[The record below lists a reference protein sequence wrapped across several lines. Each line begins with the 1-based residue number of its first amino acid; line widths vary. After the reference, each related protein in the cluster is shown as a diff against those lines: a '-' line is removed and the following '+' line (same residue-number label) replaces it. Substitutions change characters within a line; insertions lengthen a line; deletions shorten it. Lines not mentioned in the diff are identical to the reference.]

1 MNFLVVVPVFLAMG
15 FSLSFLGGV
24 TRYKTFYT
32 LFPKI
37 DTVNTTGAQKSH
49 NSLIQGTSVSSLNL
63 GAALGCLSTMYLGN
77 KLGRRRTVM
86 LGAIITLVGTALQ
99 CSAFSL
105 AQLIVSRGEL
115 QMRCC
120 PMPAIL
126 ICSGAWFW
134 TRYDVLHRARLAV
147 RDEQGAQ
154 AGSPRHC
161 RRYLYRGRYRHGLV
175 AHFWLLKG
183 RDHLFLEL
191 ASAVVCFPCL
201 SKTTR

>member
-37 DTVNTTGAQKSH
+37 NTVTTTGAVKSH

-63 GAALGCLSTMYLGN
+63 GAAMGCLSTMYLGN

-105 AQLIVSRGEL
+105 AQLIISRREL
-115 QMRCC
+115 PTCLKSPKRR
-120 PMPAIL
+120 L
-126 ICSGAWFW
+126 TCSGARLGTWH
-134 TRYDVLHRARLAV
+134 DVFHRPRLAV

-154 AGSPRHC
+154 TRSSRYR
-161 RRYLYRGRYRHGLV
+161 RRYLYRCRYRHGLV
-175 AHFWLLKG
+175 AHLWLFQG
-183 RDHLFLEL
+183 RDYLLLEL
-191 ASAVVCFPCL
+191 ASTVVCWTAP
-201 SKTTR
+201 STE

>member
-1 MNFLVVVPVFLAMG
+1 MRSLLGKRGEALQSLMNFLVVVPVFLAMG

-37 DTVNTTGAQKSH
+37 NTVTTTGAVKSH

-105 AQLIVSRGEL
+105 AQLIISRREWLVCLWQEGTDADL
-115 QMRCC
+115 QW
-120 PMPAIL
+120 
-126 ICSGAWFW
+126 CS
-134 TRYDVLHRARLAV
+134 ARDLA
-147 RDEQGAQ
+147 
-154 AGSPRHC
+154 
-161 RRYLYRGRYRHGLV
+161 
-175 AHFWLLKG
+175 
-183 RDHLFLEL
+183 
-191 ASAVVCFPCL
+191 
-201 SKTTR
+201 

>member
-1 MNFLVVVPVFLAMG
+1 MGWTESIIPRSTLHLAHSNPTNKHNDQYSVRCSLYPFTNMRSLLGKRGEALQSLMNFLVVVPVFLAMG

-37 DTVNTTGAQKSH
+37 NTVTTTGAVKSH

-105 AQLIVSRGEL
+105 AQLIISRRE
-115 QMRCC
+115 
-120 PMPAIL
+120 
-126 ICSGAWFW
+126 W
-134 TRYDVLHRARLAV
+134 LAYL
-147 RDEQGAQ
+147 
-154 AGSPRHC
+154 SPGGN
-161 RRYLYRGRYRHGLV
+161 RR
-175 AHFWLLKG
+175 
-183 RDHLFLEL
+183 
-191 ASAVVCFPCL
+191 
-201 SKTTR
+201 